1 MSADRRPSISDICG
15 QLPYFHRNFRS
26 TDEVTEYIKRRTQD
40 PGSYLLR
47 PSNRHHDRMTV
58 SVLVKDHSVRH
69 THVYM
74 EGSGDQR
81 KFYLVKEQKFNKLED
96 LINYYKQ
103 NPVRNLEG
111 VPDVYFK
118 FPIPHTAITPNTTPV
133 SSREPSVNSLTLG
146 LSSPTITRS
155 SSLTSQP
162 PPVPRRDSSF
172 TLERPPLS
180 PPPNGAIARPPA
192 PLPPTGHIPLNPDDY
207 AKTYSRARDTN
218 VDLSGQLIEQLR
230 DHERCECGI
239 SRELGDLPCGWTV
252 HRSKDVPTFGK
263 LFFQSG
269 DGQTS
274 WVLPENVR
282 MQLTR
287 KHLKNLEILKSR
299 SSVEMNATLPR
310 LSSSGEDYRLA

>member
-1 MSADRRPSISDICG
+1 MSADRRPSINDICS
-15 QLPYFHRNFRS
+15 QLTFFHRSFRT
-26 TDEVTEYIKRRTQD
+26 TDEVTEYIKRRSQE
-40 PGSYLLR
+40 PGTFLLR

-58 SVLVKDHSVRH
+58 SVLVRDQSVRH
-69 THVYM
+69 THVYI
-74 EGSGDQR
+74 EGSDQR
-81 KFYLVKEQKFNKLED
+81 KFYLVKEQKFDKLED
-96 LINYYKQ
+96 LINYYKH

-118 FPIPHTAITPNTTPV
+118 IPLHHTGITPRNTPV
-133 SSREPSVNSLTLG
+133 NSREPSVNSFTD
-146 LSSPTITRS
+146 LSSPNGTRS
-155 SSLTSQP
+155 SQP

-172 TLERPPLS
+172 TLERPQLS
-180 PPPNGAIARPPA
+180 PPQNGAIARPPA
-192 PLPPTGHIPLNPDDY
+192 PLPPTGHIALNPEDY
-207 AKTYSRARDTN
+207 AKTYSRARDTS
-218 VDLSGQLIEQLR
+218 VDLSGQLIEQLK

-252 HRSKDVPTFGK
+252 HRSKDELTFGK

-287 KHLKNLEILKSR
+287 KHLKNLETLKSR
-299 SSVEMNATLPR
+299 SSVEINTLSR
-310 LSSSGEDYRLA
+310 LNSQGEQ